1 MELRRELVVAIGA
14 LVLLNALLAFGAIG
28 LFVRM
33 GPVIDGILQE
43 NVAQVVAAEGIVDAL
58 AGGAGRSASP
68 EVRARV
74 QAHLDSFS
82 EPTSD
87 DAERVAL
94 EALRA
99 RLPAALDGDASATEA
114 TVTEAGEIIRLRRD
128 AMSREVARTGQ
139 LGRAGAWAA
148 VLVGLASFV
157 GSLIV
162 FRRFRRRLV
171 DPLVDVS
178 QVLEDVR
185 SGDRFRRARPQAAP
199 AELRKVRDAVNAL
212 LDERIAPRRTD
223 GDADPRAM
231 RFALLHLLGDLS
243 GPAVVTDRTG
253 RVLAGNDA
261 ALEALAGEKGDALRA
276 ALEEAVDGV
285 ETSIVQATE
294 LPDGGGWIGR
304 WDAG

>member
-58 AGGAGRSASP
+58 VGGAGRSASP

-74 QAHLDSFS
+74 QARVDSFS

-99 RLPAALDGDASATEA
+99 RLPAALEGDASATEA
-114 TVTEAGEIIRLRRD
+114 VVAEAGTIIQLRRD

-162 FRRFRRRLV
+162 FRRFRQRLV

-223 GDADPRAM
+223 GDADPRAI
-231 RFALLHLLGDLS
+231 RLALLHLLGDLP

-253 RVLAGNDA
+253 KVLAGNDA
-261 ALEALAGEKGDALRA
+261 ALEALAGSRGDALRA

-285 ETSIVQATE
+285 ETSTVQAAE
-294 LPDGGGWIGR
+294 LPDGGGWIAR